1 MRIVIYEKLYILI
14 LKRGNHAAALQ
25 LRNTKM
31 ALSSKTLAAA
41 AKFADIAALQDKRSK
56 KDAATLKTFKKDF
69 VAACVFVATEYD
81 TYLATYT
88 TKSGLSKPQARKAW
102 LLTAMGLDNEP
113 NADFISDMRAIG
125 NYPDIA
131 ARIAEEKDISG
142 VQYFRKLV
150 SAAKTS
156 ANAET
161 ETPAE
166 TEANAETTDAVINPE
181 ARLAKDAA
189 AFFDYGLKNGYEFE
203 TLFAMLDF
211 AATSAG
217 YDGKD
222 AAGTIL

>member
-1 MRIVIYEKLYILI
+1 
-14 LKRGNHAAALQ
+14 
-25 LRNTKM
+25 M

-41 AKFADIAALQDKRSK
+41 AKFADIAGLQKKRMK
-56 KDAATLKTFKKDF
+56 KDATTLKAFKKDF

-81 TYLATYT
+81 TYLATYS

-102 LLTAMGLDNEP
+102 LLAAMGLDKEP

-125 NYPDIA
+125 NYPEIA

-150 SAAKTS
+150 SAAKPA
-156 ANAET
+156 ANAEAPEASEASESEA

-166 TEANAETTDAVINPE
+166 TAINPE

-222 AAGTIL
+222 AAGTVLTA

>member
-1 MRIVIYEKLYILI
+1 
-14 LKRGNHAAALQ
+14 
-25 LRNTKM
+25 M
-31 ALSSKTLAAA
+31 ALSSKTIAAA
-41 AKFADIAALQDKRSK
+41 AEFANIAALQDKRAK
-56 KDAATLKTFKKDF
+56 KDAAKLKAFKKDF
-69 VAACVFVATEYD
+69 VSACVFVATEYD

-125 NYPDIA
+125 KYPEIA
-131 ARIAEEKDISG
+131 ARIAEEKEISG
-142 VQYFRKLV
+142 VQYFRQCVNK
-150 SAAKTS
+150 AKPA

-161 ETPAE
+161 ETPE
-166 TEANAETTDAVINPE
+166 TESNAETTETAINPE

-203 TLFAMLDF
+203 TLFSMLDF

-222 AAGTIL
+222 AAGTVLTA

>member
-14 LKRGNHAAALQ
+14 LKRGNHAAASH

-41 AKFADIAALQDKRSK
+41 AKFADIAGLQKKRMK
-56 KDAATLKTFKKDF
+56 KDATTLKAFKKDF

-102 LLTAMGLDNEP
+102 LLAAMGLDKEP
-113 NADFISDMRAIG
+113 SDDFISDMRAIG

-150 SAAKTS
+150 SAAKPA
-156 ANAET
+156 ANAE
-161 ETPAE
+161 AS
-166 TEANAETTDAVINPE
+166 EASESEADAVIDPA
-181 ARLAKDAA
+181 ARLTKLAAELVDYAAKNGVDMETLHTLLDKVAGNTTTAA
-189 AFFDYGLKNGYEFE
+189 A
-203 TLFAMLDF
+203 
-211 AATSAG
+211 AAE
-217 YDGKD
+217 
-222 AAGTIL
+222 